1 MDFIKELEIIF
12 TDLWNYFYVFLCNL
26 WDQEVNEDL
35 IVKDYV

>member
-1 MDFIKELEIIF
+1 MDIIKEIEIIL